1 MAKHLRIFGIVQGV
15 SYRAGF
21 DAQAR
26 ALGLVGWVR
35 NRRDGSVEA
44 MVRGEPHALEQM
56 ISWAHR
62 GPMMARVARID
73 VTELEDAD
81 VAGDRFEIRP
91 TE

>member
-1 MAKHLRIFGIVQGV
+1 MAKRLRITGIVQGV

-26 ALGLVGWVR
+26 ALGLAGWVR

-44 MVRGEPHALEQM
+44 IVRGEPHALQEM
-56 ISWAHR
+56 VAWAHR
-62 GPMMARVARID
+62 GPAMARVDHVAVDD
-73 VTELEDAD
+73 VD
-81 VAGDRFEIRP
+81 DRLVDDHHFEIRP